1 MGHRSMHSG
10 RSIAQWPRMH
20 HTGGKG
26 LADNADK
33 GRIDFYST
41 SETAIYFR
49 ESEVPNRPPI
59 NVSGGLRSPKVTED
73 DRRHAARKTGAKR
86 KAKTGPENENVFCKR
101 RESSSNAIISY
112 GSDQDCRQ
120 TEAVDPDPT
129 AHAGSATA
137 AAAQRGLGRCWQL
150 ESKVVIWE

>member
-86 KAKTGPENENVFCKR
+86 KVKTGP
-101 RESSSNAIISY
+101 
-112 GSDQDCRQ
+112 
-120 TEAVDPDPT
+120 
-129 AHAGSATA
+129 
-137 AAAQRGLGRCWQL
+137 
-150 ESKVVIWE
+150 

>member
-20 HTGGKG
+20 HTRGKG

-86 KAKTGPENENVFCKR
+86 KVKTGPENENVFCKR
-101 RESSSNAIISY
+101 RESSSNAI
-112 GSDQDCRQ
+112 
-120 TEAVDPDPT
+120 PT